1 MESTGDFLLTM
12 LDFAATLHWA
22 DICQLQFT
30 PMFLTGAEVV
40 TTSYRIAGISQG
52 PPWLWDGFFGGRC
65 VWGGSFRLIANTIC
79 LKRERGIHLS

>member
-30 PMFLTGAEVV
+30 PVFLTGAEVV
-40 TTSYRIAGISQG
+40 TPATGLLEFLRV
-52 PPWLWDGFFGGRC
+52 PPGCGMDFFGGRC